1 MSISSNS
8 DKAPRVSWTCEHC
21 TYVNNPG
28 VKVCAMCCKTSKNSR
43 EVGSGGQKN
52 KDNDHKRD
60 KNKTTGKGKKNYNS
74 SDDDHSDNN
83 RKSKSKSKKDFS
95 SDGDSDNDR
104 RRTRGRRGDSR
115 EKKKGGKSKSYK
127 QSSRHD
133 SDESDIDDDAVAA
146 YYAVRIDKN
155 KGMTVTQQNGSD
167 LGRYDSS
174 SESASAHNPMKRPN
188 IDAPAPAKGILK
200 KVASNPSLAK
210 LDGMSEASGV
220 ISEVGYITNKLT
232 QRLKARGQHD
242 VLDSPDMKRRA
253 DTSSDDIWQHEKEN
267 WLRQKEELKA
277 WAKAQG
283 QSQGVEPVHQSPK
296 VRQSCKYCAFLF
308 Q

>member
-1 MSISSNS
+1 MF
-8 DKAPRVSWTCEHC
+8 
-21 TYVNNPG
+21 
-28 VKVCAMCCKTSKNSR
+28 KVCAICYKTSKFSRDGGSKGNKNEDSKGRNKSNSKSR
-43 EVGSGGQKN
+43 
-52 KDNDHKRD
+52 RD
-60 KNKTTGKGKKNYNS
+60 YS
-74 SDDDHSDNN
+74 SDDSDHNKK
-83 RKSKSKSKKDFS
+83 KSKSRSKKDHFSDEDDKRRGKSKKD
-95 SDGDSDNDR
+95 
-104 RRTRGRRGDSR
+104 
-115 EKKKGGKSKSYK
+115 EKKSSKSSRYK
-127 QSSRHD
+127 HAASSE
-133 SDESDIDDDAVAA
+133 ESEDDDAVAA

-155 KGMTVTQQNGSD
+155 KGMTVTQQNGSEN
-167 LGRYDSS
+167 GRYDSS
-174 SESASAHNPMKRPN
+174 SESTSTTTNNIKRPN

-242 VLDSPDMKRRA
+242 VLDSPDMKRRT

-283 QSQGVEPVHQSPK
+283 QSQGGEMGHQSPK
-296 VRQSCKYCAFLF
+296 VRREVVQILQY
-308 Q
+308 